1 MKTKRLF
8 GLLAALALASMSVVS
23 VNAQITNGNTPN
35 EWMGEITMQEK
46 VNLYA
51 LVPEGYDVSDAAYLA
66 IQLTSF
72 DKGECG
78 GIVFYN
84 SETGGWD
91 NNGGANYEWAY
102 GGGKMFNVEDDG
114 WCYISIP
121 EGKFA
126 GAGGWAEIWFQH
138 WGGPDIQIDEAGMKL
153 LDANKKPLGAT
164 EEQPPAE
171 TQATEAQ
178 QQQQAPAATQATQ
191 ATKQNTVAA
200 KAANNANPSTGQKEN
215 AAALIVTAIA
225 AAATVGATFKKRK

>member
-8 GLLAALALASMSVVS
+8 GILAALAIASMSAVS
-23 VNAQITNGNTPN
+23 VNAEIINGNTPN
-35 EWMGEITMQEK
+35 EWMGEVTMQEK

-72 DKGECG
+72 DRNECG

-121 EGKFA
+121 EGKFKN
-126 GAGGWAEIWFQH
+126 AGGWAEIWFQH

-153 LDANKKPLGAT
+153 LDANKKPLGAAD
-164 EEQPPAE
+164 EQTPAE
-171 TQATEAQ
+171 TQATQA
-178 QQQQAPAATQATQ
+178 QQQAPAATQAQQ

-200 KAANNANPSTGQKEN
+200 KAANNSNPSTGQKEN

>member
-1 MKTKRLF
+1 MKTKRLLGIF
-8 GLLAALALASMSVVS
+8 AALAMASMSAVS

-35 EWMGEITMQEK
+35 EWMGEVTMQEK

-51 LVPEGYDVSDAAYLA
+51 LVPEGFDVSDAAYLA

-72 DKGECG
+72 DKSECG

-121 EGKFA
+121 EGKFKD
-126 GAGGWAEIWFQH
+126 AGGWAEIWFQH

-153 LDANKKPLGAT
+153 LDANKKPLGAV
-164 EEQPPAE
+164 EEQPAE

-178 QQQQAPAATQATQ
+178 QTQAATQQAAQQ

-200 KAANNANPSTGQKEN
+200 KAANNSNPSTGQKEN
-215 AAALIVTAIA
+215 AAALIVTALA

>member
-1 MKTKRLF
+1 MKAKRLF
-8 GLLAALALASMSVVS
+8 GILAALTIASMSAVS
-23 VNAQITNGNTPN
+23 VNAQITNGNHPN
-35 EWMGEITMQEK
+35 EWAGAVTMQEK

-72 DKGECG
+72 DRNECG
-78 GIVFYN
+78 GILFYN

-91 NNGGANYEWAY
+91 DNGGANYEWAY
-102 GGGKMFNVEDDG
+102 GGGKMFNVEEDG
-114 WCYISIP
+114 WCYIAIP
-121 EGKFA
+121 EGKFKN
-126 GAGGWAEIWFQH
+126 AGGWAEIFFQH

-178 QQQQAPAATQATQ
+178 QQAPAATQATQQ

-200 KAANNANPSTGQKEN
+200 KAANNTNPSTGQKEN

>member
-8 GLLAALALASMSVVS
+8 GILAALAIASMSAVS
-23 VNAQITNGNTPN
+23 VNAQIINGNTPN
-35 EWMGEITMQEK
+35 EWMGEVTMQEK

-72 DKGECG
+72 DRNECG

-121 EGKFA
+121 EGKFKN
-126 GAGGWAEIWFQH
+126 AGGWAEIWFQH

-153 LDANKKPLGAT
+153 LDANKKPLGAAD
-164 EEQPPAE
+164 EQTPAE
-171 TQATEAQ
+171 TQATQA
-178 QQQQAPAATQATQ
+178 QQQAPAATQAQQ

-200 KAANNANPSTGQKEN
+200 KAANNSNPSTGQKEN